1 MKNELGSL
9 FDREVFFAYS
19 SVFSHGSAAHASPDL
34 MDEIWSLSSLFIRY
48 ILGLVAI
55 KEYIYII
62 FAQFF
67 LSYFYVACIFIY
79 NLYSSFFTESQRD
92 IIPNDNVHNN
102 KFNYA
107 VS

>member
-1 MKNELGSL
+1 MSL
-9 FDREVFFAYS
+9 VVFLTGEYS
-19 SVFSHGSAAHASPDL
+19 LLIVYFRMVAPAHASADL

-67 LSYFYVACIFIY
+67 LNFMLLAFLFIIFIP
-79 NLYSSFFTESQRD
+79 FFYRVATGHHTQ
-92 IIPNDNVHNN
+92 
-102 KFNYA
+102 
-107 VS
+107 

>member
-1 MKNELGSL
+1 MSL
-9 FDREVFFAYS
+9 VVFLTGEYS
-19 SVFSHGSAAHASPDL
+19 LLIVYFRMVAPAHASADL

-67 LSYFYVACIFIY
+67 FLSYFYVACIFVY
-79 NLYSSFFTESQRD
+79 NL
-92 IIPNDNVHNN
+92 
-102 KFNYA
+102 
-107 VS
+107 

>member
-1 MKNELGSL
+1 MSL
-9 FDREVFFAYS
+9 VLFLTGEYFLLIVYLRMVAP
-19 SVFSHGSAAHASPDL
+19 AHASPDL

-55 KEYIYII
+55 KENN
-62 FAQFF
+62 FCTVFSFF
-67 LSYFYVACIFIY
+67 FYVACIFVY
-79 NLYSSFFTESQRD
+79 NLYSFIFAESQRD
-92 IIPNDNVHNN
+92 IIPNDNVYNN

>member
-1 MKNELGSL
+1 MSL
-9 FDREVFFAYS
+9 VVFLTGEYS
-19 SVFSHGSAAHASPDL
+19 LLIVYFRMVAPAHASADL

-67 LSYFYVACIFIY
+67 LNFMLLAFLFIIFIP
-79 NLYSSFFTESQRD
+79 FFTESQRD
-92 IIPNDNVHNN
+92 IIPNDNVYNN

>member
-1 MKNELGSL
+1 
-9 FDREVFFAYS
+9 
-19 SVFSHGSAAHASPDL
+19 

-62 FAQFF
+62 CAQFF
-67 LSYFYVACIFIY
+67 FSFFYVACIFVY

-92 IIPNDNVHNN
+92 IIPNDNVYNN

-107 VS
+107 VSEFEINNFMKTGCSAKKFYISEF